1 MTTAD
6 TTRDATTTSSG
17 TPASAAGVPGLER
30 FSLNSVTLRGAQVD
44 ELVDLAVLHGFGGL
58 GLWRD
63 AYAEHGVHH
72 AASRLRDARLQVTS
86 VCRAGMFTDHSPGVA
101 EDNLLALEEA
111 RILGA
116 DCLVL
121 VCGGLIAPEM
131 PAVLRVDDIEAGRD
145 RIRDGIAA
153 LLPAAKAAGVRL
165 AIEPMH
171 PMMNTDRSVLATLRE
186 ANDIIED
193 LAGNP
198 GSDMLGITLDSYH
211 VWWDQQY
218 PQEVTRAGGRIF
230 SAQVSDW
237 ITPIQHQLE
246 SRGLPGQGCIDLTEF
261 IDLAHRAAFD
271 GLIEIEVLSSSL
283 WAQPPAT
290 AAQAA
295 ATSLAPL
302 ASHLASQMASRP
314 STRTNSIRTKEQTS

>member
-1 MTTAD
+1 MNSTH
-6 TTRDATTTSSG
+6 TTSDTMTDS
-17 TPASAAGVPGLER
+17 AGVMTSPVAAAALEG
-30 FSLNSVTLRGAQVD
+30 FSLNSVTLRGTQVD
-44 ELVDLAVLHGFGGL
+44 ELVDLAVHHGFGGL

-63 AYAEHGVHH
+63 AYAEHGVNH
-72 AASRLRDARLQVTS
+72 AASRVRDAGLQVTS
-86 VCRAGMFTDHSPGVA
+86 VCRAGMFTDHSSGVA

-121 VCGGLIAPEM
+121 VCGGLIAPGM
-131 PAVLRVDDIEAGRD
+131 PPVLRVGDIEAGRD
-145 RIRDGIAA
+145 RIRDGIAG

-186 ANDIIED
+186 ANDIIDD
-193 LAGNP
+193 LADHP

-218 PQEVTRAGGRIF
+218 PQEVARAAGRIF
-230 SAQVSDW
+230 SAQISDW
-237 ITPIQHQLE
+237 VTPIQHQLE

-261 IDLAHRAAFD
+261 VDLARRAAFD
-271 GLIEIEVLSSSL
+271 GLIEIEVLSRSL
-283 WAQPPAT
+283 WTQPPAT
-290 AAQAA
+290 AAQAV

-302 ASHLASQMASRP
+302 TRHLASRP
-314 STRTNSIRTKEQTS
+314 TTRTTSIRTEEHTS

>member
-6 TTRDATTTSSG
+6 TSAPSGAPTT
-17 TPASAAGVPGLER
+17 AAQVPGLEE
-30 FSLNSVTLRGAQVD
+30 FSLNSVTLRGTQVD
-44 ELVDLAVLHGFGGL
+44 ELVDLAVQHGFGGL

-63 AYAEHGVHH
+63 AYAECGVQH
-72 AASRLRDARLQVTS
+72 AASRVRDAGLQVTS
-86 VCRAGMFTDHSPGVA
+86 VCRAGMFTDHSPGVS

-111 RILGA
+111 QILGA

-121 VCGGLIAPEM
+121 VCGGLTAPGM
-131 PAVLRVDDIEAGRD
+131 PTTLRVGDIEAGRD

-153 LLPAAKAAGVRL
+153 LLPAAKAAGVRV

-193 LAGNP
+193 LAGNA

-218 PQEVTRAGGRIF
+218 PQEVDRAAGRIF

-237 ITPIQHQLE
+237 VTPIQHQLE
-246 SRGLPGQGCIDLTEF
+246 SRGLPGHGCIDLTEF
-261 IDLAHRAAFD
+261 IDLAHEASFD
-271 GLIEIEVLSSSL
+271 GLFEIEVLSSSL
-283 WAQPPAT
+283 WAQPAAT

-295 ATSLAPL
+295 VTSLAPL
-302 ASHLASQMASRP
+302 ARHLTSHWTNRRNIRTS
-314 STRTNSIRTKEQTS
+314 STRIEERTS